1 MPPSG
6 RALRLRERAASFTV
20 VAGMATSRSG
30 SLGRWRRNALG
41 RMAASREATL
51 AFIARLPEREILRPR
66 TQDEWSVKDVLGHL
80 LSCDEE
86 TVRRLKL
93 IARGQAD
100 RIAWFESLA
109 HADRF
114 NARTVAQTRRLALR
128 PMLRKM
134 ARVRAD
140 LIARFEHLPEQAL
153 ADPSHAYPM
162 TEWLPAP
169 GWSHERDHLSE
180 VRAWW
185 SSLRVPSDGASP
197 SVSPTQPS
205 TSSTHP
211 RVPRAQSSASSTKRS
226 PATASRPRKS
236 RKARA

>member
-1 MPPSG
+1 
-6 RALRLRERAASFTV
+6 
-20 VAGMATSRSG
+20 MATARSG
-30 SLGRWRRNALG
+30 SLGRWRRNALR

-51 AFIARLPEREILRPR
+51 AFVARLPEREILRPR

-100 RIAWFESLA
+100 RIQWFESLA

-140 LIARFEHLPEQAL
+140 LIARFERLPEQAL
-153 ADPSHAYPM
+153 SDPSHAYPM

-169 GWSHERDHLSE
+169 GWSHERDHLSD
-180 VRAWW
+180 VRHWW
-185 SSLRVPSDGASP
+185 TSLRIRPDGASP
-197 SVSPTQPS
+197 SASPTHPS
-205 TSSTHP
+205 ALRPSPRGSSPKPSARTSRRSRSTAA
-211 RVPRAQSSASSTKRS
+211 RA
-226 PATASRPRKS
+226 RKS
-236 RKARA
+236 RTARA